1 MDIKRY
7 RILGGILV
15 GVSAIGLLLGDII
28 GDLMPLTKGFF
39 ESSIIVYLGVLGVIF
54 LGASKKQEMTV

>member
-1 MDIKRY
+1 MDIKGY
-7 RILGGILV
+7 RIFGGILV
-15 GVSAIGLLLGDII
+15 GASAIGLLLGDII

-54 LGASKKQEMTV
+54 LGASKKQEMTL